1 MKITVTPVKNP
12 AIGWD
17 ITVSVTAEGKERIA
31 EVTTAINDFSEPTD
45 IVKPVANFYE
55 NTYIQKGVFPG
66 KNKVIVTAKDED
78 GNPTVAVKK
87 WDS

>member
-1 MKITVTPVKNP
+1 MKIVITPAKNP
-12 AIGWD
+12 AIGGD

-31 EVTTAINDFSEPTD
+31 EVTTEINGFAEPTD
-45 IVKPVANFYE
+45 LVNPPAKFYE
-55 NTYIQKGVFPG
+55 NTLIQKGVFPG
-66 KNKVIVTAKDED
+66 HNEVVVTAKDEH

>member
-1 MKITVTPVKNP
+1 MKIVIVPARNP

-31 EVTTAINDFSEPTD
+31 EVTTEINDAPEPTD
-45 IVKPVANFYE
+45 FLKPAANFYD
-55 NTYIQKGVFPG
+55 NTYIQKGVSPG

-78 GNPTVAVKK
+78 GNPTIAVRK